1 MYYRVNMTFT
11 YFKQTSPLF
20 KDFPGSLIDKD
31 EMLYLCR
38 GKKKK
43 ALAIPFILGLE
54 AFYIAL
60 SVRKDA
66 EI

>member
-1 MYYRVNMTFT
+1 MTFT

-38 GKKKK
+38 LKKKK

>member
-1 MYYRVNMTFT
+1 MTFT

-20 KDFPGSLIDKD
+20 KDFPSSLIDND
-31 EMLYLCR
+31 EMLYLR
-38 GKKKK
+38 WGKKKK
-43 ALAIPFILGLE
+43 KEKALVLSFILGLE

-60 SVRKDA
+60 PVRKDA

>member
-1 MYYRVNMTFT
+1 MRCFI
-11 YFKQTSPLF
+11 FA
-20 KDFPGSLIDKD
+20 
-31 EMLYLCR
+31 EE
-38 GKKKK
+38 KKKK